1 MRKIHG
7 MSRGKAHEARKWERI
22 GMASAVEARRSPTQ
36 AEASGT
42 GQSVAIRPLDA
53 PFGAEVTG
61 IDWERGSD
69 GIVDVLTRAMR
80 HHLLLVFR
88 GQRSPEHEEVTRF
101 FAPFGRLVR
110 DSFDGQ
116 FHYNTF
122 NEKDQVQR
130 PGGVSGVNYV
140 VNTDQGQTELD
151 WHSDHFH
158 RPQIK
163 IISVL
168 EALEIGEGS
177 VPTQFRDMYTAYEM
191 LPAAIKGE
199 LEHKMTV
206 NLDPRKMDLE
216 KYPRLADS
224 MHPVFQAHPHS
235 WRRTLYVNA
244 MTFRIAGFPIEE
256 SDHWL
261 AVLRAHAAEH
271 APRLDH
277 YWTPGEICVWDNVG
291 LRHRRDPMPGGITRR
306 LRQFEGVAE

>member
-1 MRKIHG
+1 
-7 MSRGKAHEARKWERI
+7 MS
-22 GMASAVEARRSPTQ
+22 ASTTLPKVPPVRNPYAPCAD
-36 AEASGT
+36 ASHIT
-42 GQSVAIRPLDA
+42 IRPLGT

-61 IDWERGSD
+61 IDWDRGSD
-69 GIVDVLTRAMR
+69 GIVEELTRAMR
-80 HHLLLVFR
+80 RHLLLIFR
-88 GQRSPEHEEVTRF
+88 GQRSPGHEEVNRF

-110 DSFDGQ
+110 DSFDGN

-130 PGGVSGVNYV
+130 PGGVTGVNYV
-140 VNTDQGQTELD
+140 VNTADGQTELD
-151 WHSDHFH
+151 WHTDHFH
-158 RPQIK
+158 RPHIK

-168 EALEIGEGS
+168 EAIEFGQGS

-191 LPAAIKGE
+191 LPAAIKAE

-216 KYPRLADS
+216 KFPRLADS
-224 MHPVFQAHPHS
+224 MHPVFQPHPHS
-235 WRRTLYVNA
+235 GRRTIFLNA
-244 MTFRIAGFPIEE
+244 MTFRIAGFTIPE
-256 SDHWL
+256 SDHWMG
-261 AVLRAHAAEH
+261 VLRDHIEEN

-291 LRHRRDPMPGGITRR
+291 LQHRRDPMPPGIPRK